1 MMMKI
6 EADGSKKVEA
16 YLNDFKLFVKI
27 DYLFMI
33 QSFF

>member
-1 MMMKI
+1 MMKI
-6 EADGSKKVEA
+6 EADGSKKGEV
-16 YLNDFKLFVKI
+16 YLNDLKLFVKI